1 MNFMGFLFVTWI
13 FLRNLLY
20 AALQTN
26 VIWTV
31 AHSAV
36 EPLEWMQVWWCLSVV
51 HFVINFPRILRAN
64 DLKHLLPVDVGRFAL
79 SLWYGLISG
88 SILTAILGAIIWLTR
103 SWTSSEPDW
112 FLLWLG
118 TVSAAVLF
126 WRGWAKRKR
135 RKAWEGK
142 PSESFTKNQRDER
155 RPRFFPLW
163 KRKRNR
169 YRRR

>member
-1 MNFMGFLFVTWI
+1 MGFLFVTWI

-51 HFVINFPRILRAN
+51 HFVINFPRILRAS

-79 SLWYGLISG
+79 SLWYGLIS
-88 SILTAILGAIIWLTR
+88 SILMPVLGIRGQIFLHLCCRFERHRVEVFIKFGHQSNPNILQRPT
-103 SWTSSEPDW
+103 
-112 FLLWLG
+112 LL
-118 TVSAAVLF
+118 
-126 WRGWAKRKR
+126 
-135 RKAWEGK
+135 
-142 PSESFTKNQRDER
+142 
-155 RPRFFPLW
+155 
-163 KRKRNR
+163 
-169 YRRR
+169 